1 MKIVTKSTF
10 FTSMIIVTGLSFTA
24 CSSTTKPQPQPQP
37 QPQHQV
43 QPKPQTKPQHI
54 EQKPQDTQAQ
64 KNIAYKNAMHKV
76 GITIKQDMNYQK
88 LDLSTPEL
96 KDWFTDITYK
106 LWDHQIDRGQFIAFG
121 LEKFPKHNYEFNLI
135 ANGLLAN

>member
-10 FTSMIIVTGLSFTA
+10 FTSMIVITGLSFTA
-24 CSSTTKPQPQPQP
+24 CSGTAKPQPQPK
-37 QPQHQV
+37 HQV
-43 QPKPQTKPQHI
+43 QSKPQHA
-54 EQKPQDTQAQ
+54 EQKPQATQAQ
-64 KNIAYKNAMHKV
+64 KNIAYKNAMRKV
-76 GITIKQDMNYQK
+76 GSAIKQDMNYQK
-88 LDLSTPEL
+88 LDLSTSAL

-106 LWDHQIDRGQFIAFG
+106 LWDHQIDRGQFVAFG